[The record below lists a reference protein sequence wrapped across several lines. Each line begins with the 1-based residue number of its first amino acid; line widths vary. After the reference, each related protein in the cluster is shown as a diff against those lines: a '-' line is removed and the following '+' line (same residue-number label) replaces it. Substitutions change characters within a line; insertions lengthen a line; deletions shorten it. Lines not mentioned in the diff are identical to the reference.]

1 MISLSFI
8 LTFIASVALCLGM
21 KRHHRQ
27 IWGRAPEKQTV
38 LLCRFGGWG
47 LMAIGIALCVFELGG
62 PLGFVTWFGLFAACT
77 LMLNFALPYV
87 AEISKR

>member
-1 MISLSFI
+1 MISMSFI
-8 LTFIASVALCLGM
+8 LTFLASGALCLAM

-27 IWGRAPEKQTV
+27 IWGRVPEKKTV

-47 LMAIGIALCVFELGG
+47 LMIIGITLCVFELGG
-62 PLGFVTWFGLFAACT
+62 PLGFVTWLGLFAACT

-87 AEISKR
+87 ADMNNR